1 MTIQAN
7 VLVAPI
13 VTEKSVAV
21 NGKYAFKVHTEAS
34 KADVK
39 AAVKEFYGVDVE
51 TVNMIAIKAKTRTVG
66 RGRIMTKR
74 SAGKKAIVTL
84 KSGQTLNF
92 NDFK

>member
-13 VTEKSVAV
+13 VSEKSVSIT
-21 NGKYAFKVHTEAS
+21 GKYAFQVHMDAS
-34 KADVK
+34 KHDVM
-39 AAVKEFYGVDVE
+39 AAVKEFYGVEVVS
-51 TVNMIAIKAKTRTVG
+51 VNMLTQKPKKRTIG
-66 RGRIMTKR
+66 RGRVINKR
-74 SAGKKAIVTL
+74 APMKKAIVTL